1 MLGSNVLPVPSLMLT
16 FMHWTLNLHLRFV
29 HVVQRLGRQ
38 ERATLKLVLQLMSIK
53 GLSIAHVKS
62 NLQMYRSKKVE
73 DTNHQGMGKTL
84 ASNHSSNKSRLKM
97 KVSLL
102 LNS

>member
-29 HVVQRLGRQ
+29 HAVQRLGEQ
-38 ERATLKLVLQLMSIK
+38 ERATLKLVQSMNIK

-62 NLQMYRSKKVE
+62 HLQIYRSKKVE
-73 DTNHQGMGKTL
+73 DTNHQGTYI
-84 ASNHSSNKSRLKM
+84 
-97 KVSLL
+97 
-102 LNS
+102 